1 MSVPKSIAR
10 PEQFPRHFLHEEVA
24 GSQTGCKF
32 KSQPYESQRHICL
45 GVTHRFA
52 QSWGSHKCPF
62 LPSAW
67 ISEEFS
73 PPLPFTSGLK
83 GLHYCSA
90 PCISYLRKLPGD
102 QEENSP
108 SRKSTTKSCF
118 FSRTIL
124 CSDKPFQKAI
134 KSAAFSLLSDF
145 I

>member
-24 GSQTGCKF
+24 GSQTGCKY

-52 QSWGSHKCPF
+52 QSRGSHKCPF

-73 PPLPFTSGLK
+73 SSALYVGPQGSPLL
-83 GLHYCSA
+83 
-90 PCISYLRKLPGD
+90 
-102 QEENSP
+102 
-108 SRKSTTKSCF
+108 
-118 FSRTIL
+118 L
-124 CSDKPFQKAI
+124 CSLH
-134 KSAAFSLLSDF
+134 LLSAQTPWGPRRELSF
-145 I
+145 QASASVKNLCGFHFWTCFLNLGIFRSLSSAIHIY